1 MVHRCLMESL
11 LDQAGI
17 FPSIAEKLCGLM
29 NDIRQHKEE
38 HGLAVGSQ
46 SFFHVGKEA
55 ALELLELVGVHRVD
69 LTHLIEVEN
78 AGGNCRF
85 SLHAGLEQLSAAMID
100 SEEIEVKAGV
110 SLNAF
115 VAREEK
121 GFFLT
126 DVQEKELD
134 LARIQ
139 EMPGIVGYLVQE
151 GDTLWDIARSC
162 LTTPEKI
169 REWNHLETEEAMP
182 GTRLIILKNIPVQRS

>member
-69 LTHLIEVEN
+69 LTHTEVCLVELEFLEILIEN
-78 AGGNCRF
+78 
-85 SLHAGLEQLSAAMID
+85 
-100 SEEIEVKAGV
+100 
-110 SLNAF
+110 
-115 VAREEK
+115 
-121 GFFLT
+121 FLRPQT
-126 DVQEKELD
+126 SPWQIL
-134 LARIQ
+134 RI
-139 EMPGIVGYLVQE
+139 
-151 GDTLWDIARSC
+151 
-162 LTTPEKI
+162 
-169 REWNHLETEEAMP
+169 
-182 GTRLIILKNIPVQRS
+182 

>member
-1 MVHRCLMESL
+1 MLQFCHSKGEVRIDEAWMTDQGIQVEGAVEVSILYVTSDDSMPFAVMEGDVPFS
-11 LDQAGI
+11 
-17 FPSIAEKLCGLM
+17 
-29 NDIRQHKEE
+29 
-38 HGLAVGSQ
+38 
-46 SFFHVGKEA
+46 
-55 ALELLELVGVHRVD
+55 
-69 LTHLIEVEN
+69 HLIEVEN

-182 GTRLIILKNIPVQRS
+182 GTRLIIPKNIPVQRS